1 MSDKNDNP
9 ESNPDASQPNPAE
22 DTASAS
28 GQENVDAGSASEDL
42 SPPENLATN
51 PAGPDSPPTPRKSFS
66 LAPLLLILVL
76 ATVGGGA
83 YWIHGEQKNLRQEVQ
98 VGFNQMTSRLD
109 TVEADL
115 QRLQQNQQQLA
126 TFNSSL
132 QGHQS
137 EVAETFKSHQNSLST
152 LDEDV
157 IRLTEELRHLAATQ
171 AAQAAADGDRAGLNG
186 SDSVL
191 RSTLAGS
198 TAKPEPAT
206 SPAMGQMKMAAGEQ
220 NEEPVGLAEGPAG
233 DPTPATLALAAGDNS
248 QRPPEEAELTD
259 SERSQEA
266 QEYLDFVESTTGKF
280 FRLVK
285 EGLINMWHWFASL
298 FA

>member
-9 ESNPDASQPNPAE
+9 EPNPDASQPDPAE

-51 PAGPDSPPTPRKSFS
+51 PAGPDSPPTPRKSFP
-66 LAPLLLILVL
+66 LTPLLLILVL
-76 ATVGGGA
+76 AAVGGGG

-98 VGFNQMTSRLD
+98 AGFNQMTSRLD

-157 IRLTEELRHLAATQ
+157 IRLTEELRRLAATQ
-171 AAQAAADGDRAGLNG
+171 VAQITAGGDHTG
-186 SDSVL
+186 
-191 RSTLAGS
+191 
-198 TAKPEPAT
+198 PEPAAF
-206 SPAMGQMKMAAGEQ
+206 PAMGQTPMADQAASEG
-220 NEEPVGLAEGPAG
+220 PVELAEGPAG
-233 DPTPATLALAAGDNS
+233 DPASATLSLAAGDNT

-298 FA
+298 F

>member
-1 MSDKNDNP
+1 LSDKNDNP

-51 PAGPDSPPTPRKSFS
+51 PAGPDSPPTPSKSFS
-66 LAPLLLILVL
+66 LTPLLLILVL
-76 ATVGGGA
+76 AAVGGGG
-83 YWIHGEQKNLRQEVQ
+83 YWIYGEQKNLRQEVQ
-98 VGFNQMTSRLD
+98 AGFNQMTSRLD

-137 EVAETFKSHQNSLST
+137 EVAETFKSHQNSLSS

-157 IRLTEELRHLAATQ
+157 IRLTEELRRLAATQ
-171 AAQAAADGDRAGLNG
+171 VAQNTAGGDH
-186 SDSVL
+186 
-191 RSTLAGS
+191 TE
-198 TAKPEPAT
+198 PEPAA
-206 SPAMGQMKMAAGEQ
+206 SPATGQTAMADLAASQG
-220 NEEPVGLAEGPAG
+220 PVELAEGPAG
-233 DPTPATLALAAGDNS
+233 DPTPATLALAAGENTLG
-248 QRPPEEAELTD
+248 PPEEAELTD

-298 FA
+298 F